1 MMMMII
7 QQQKSN
13 FFGGELEWQFKGFK
27 GSIAR
32 SERDNNNTPTHVD
45 DPTTTVSLRLNLWLV
60 RVEEDLLVVGYH
72 SGRVQFL

>member
-1 MMMMII
+1 MMMMMMMII

-45 DPTTTVSLRLNLWLV
+45 EPTTTVSS
-60 RVEEDLLVVGYH
+60 D
-72 SGRVQFL
+72 